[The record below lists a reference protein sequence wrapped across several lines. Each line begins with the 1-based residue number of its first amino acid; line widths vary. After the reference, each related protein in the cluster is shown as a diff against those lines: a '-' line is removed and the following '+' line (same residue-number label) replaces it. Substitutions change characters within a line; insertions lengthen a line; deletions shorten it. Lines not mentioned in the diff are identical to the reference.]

1 MNPSNKEDKVAIDLG
16 TVYELVNVAGIHRLS
31 WH

>member
-1 MNPSNKEDKVAIDLG
+1 MNPSNKEDKVAIDLS

-31 WH
+31 